1 MLMYASRNLGDNP
14 TAADIMKG
22 MWTIK
27 NNTFDG
33 LLPDPLTFTEGQ
45 NSPDHPCY
53 FVIQIK
59 KGGYTTPLGTKPQCL

>member
-1 MLMYASRNLGDNP
+1 
-14 TAADIMKG
+14 MKG